1 MNQRRLVFSSLSRV
15 SFLFYSPCS
24 LYQRPYIK
32 SVLKRSFSQSL
43 GKGFDVLDDPSS
55 MKTMITAYGDHE
67 FMVNNVFVKSSVL
80 LFPNS
85 FLQWKI
91 SDISELSIDSLR
103 IFTILYPSLQLL
115 LIGTGKSMI
124 FPHEPK
130 AQGIV
135 DFFRKQGVK
144 VEFLSSN
151 VAATTFN
158 FLNQEDRN
166 VAAAL
171 LPLLPQDVEEDERNM
186 IYRGGS
192 SNKELGSGS
201 PPSWDPK

>member
-1 MNQRRLVFSSLSRV
+1 MHQRRLFSSSLSRL
-15 SFLFYSPCS
+15 SSLSSSSCSPRR
-24 LYQRPYIK
+24 LPYIQ
-32 SVLKRSFSQSL
+32 SILKRSFSQNL
-43 GKGFDVLDDPSS
+43 GKGFDVLEDPSS
-55 MKTMITAYGDHE
+55 LKTMITAYGDHE
-67 FMVNNVFVKSSVL
+67 FMVNNVFVRSSIL

-91 SDISELSIDSLR
+91 RDISELSIDSLR
-103 IFTILYPSLQLL
+103 IFTLLYPSLQIL
-115 LIGTGKSMI
+115 LIGTGNSML

-130 AQGIV
+130 AQGIT
-135 DFFRKQGVK
+135 DFFRKHGVK

-171 LPLLPQDVEEDERNM
+171 LPLLPQDMEEDERNM

-192 SNKELGSGS
+192 SNKGLESGL
-201 PPSWDPK
+201 PSSDPR